1 MVLWIEECLLCSD
14 KGEEMYIH
22 VYPNHILPFGTL
34 YFSCAHS
41 NFLQEWNCTFTMVS
55 ISV

>member
-1 MVLWIEECLLCSD
+1 MALWIEECVLRSD
-14 KGEEMYIH
+14 KGEEIHIH
-22 VYPNHILPFGTL
+22 VYPNHILLFATL

-55 ISV
+55 ILL